1 MVFKQNV
8 NSSTFL
14 HNQSFTK
21 GYKKNRKTFEN
32 YRIALRNFFN
42 HVFRMFSFLGCP
54 LETLL
59 RQQKNR
65 DLPKVSA
72 FIDDDAAD
80 ILEKKV
86 PPYRPPGTETKNLAS
101 ITKGLLEETGIN
113 VLVHPIKTS
122 DSDDSSL
129 NFNGIS
135 IVPTSGPYFDVR
147 RSKNVTALKG
157 VTSNLVCRVRRLGNH
172 TV

>member
-1 MVFKQNV
+1 M
-8 NSSTFL
+8 
-14 HNQSFTK
+14 
-21 GYKKNRKTFEN
+21 
-32 YRIALRNFFN
+32 
-42 HVFRMFSFLGCP
+42 
-54 LETLL
+54 ETLL